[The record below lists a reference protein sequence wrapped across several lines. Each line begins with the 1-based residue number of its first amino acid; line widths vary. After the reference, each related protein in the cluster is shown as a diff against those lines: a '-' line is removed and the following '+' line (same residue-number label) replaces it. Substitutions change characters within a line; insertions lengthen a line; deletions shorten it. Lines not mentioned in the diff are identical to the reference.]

1 MGAGSSVARCSD
13 TTPYRRKAFC
23 TSADP
28 AAGVAVEVAVEVAV
42 GVAVEVPAA
51 VPVMEGAVERGDDGG
66 GGVRLVHGL
75 VVVPVPSLEL
85 VFSVD

>member
-1 MGAGSSVARCSD
+1 MSSFTMGAGSSVARCSG

-42 GVAVEVPAA
+42 GVAVEVP
-51 VPVMEGAVERGDDGG
+51 VVVMEEAVEVAVEVLTVGVVARRARG
-66 GGVRLVHGL
+66 RLDT
-75 VVVPVPSLEL
+75 ET
-85 VFSVD
+85 